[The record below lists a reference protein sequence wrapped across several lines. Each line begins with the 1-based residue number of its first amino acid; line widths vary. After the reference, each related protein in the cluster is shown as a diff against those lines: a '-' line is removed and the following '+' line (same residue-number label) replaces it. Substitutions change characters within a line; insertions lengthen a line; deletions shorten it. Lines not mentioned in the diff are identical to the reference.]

1 MSELAAG
8 VGNRRVMSYEASKFG
23 KNSIFVWG
31 LYGIASIWR
40 NFFRHYFFP
49 YKMLLSAC
57 LCRRTHCGKLDAT
70 TSCRLPQAHA
80 RLPLGQTC

>member
-31 LYGIASIWR
+31 LYGIASIWW

-49 YKMLLSAC
+49 IQNAFVSLPMPYNA
-57 LCRRTHCGKLDAT
+57 LCGA
-70 TSCRLPQAHA
+70 
-80 RLPLGQTC
+80 

>member
-40 NFFRHYFFP
+40 NFFFPTIFSHTKCFCQPAYAVERTVLFFE
-49 YKMLLSAC
+49 A
-57 LCRRTHCGKLDAT
+57 
-70 TSCRLPQAHA
+70 Q
-80 RLPLGQTC
+80 